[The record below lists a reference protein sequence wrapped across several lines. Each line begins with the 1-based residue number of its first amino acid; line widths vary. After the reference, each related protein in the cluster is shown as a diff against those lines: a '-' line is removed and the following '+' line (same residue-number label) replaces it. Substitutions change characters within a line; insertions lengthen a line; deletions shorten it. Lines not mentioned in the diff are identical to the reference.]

1 MTENKRREERK
12 QEPGKWARKVATVG
26 RWCVGSGESY
36 GIIRLKNE
44 NEKESPKNFMDQF
57 VGQEKKRMTKFAFFQ
72 ISVELV
78 LEGEFFW
85 RKLPKRDSQLFF
97 QSQFQNIQNKIKI
110 SHKKPLNH
118 QLLRAKAPSFRGKK
132 KKKNEPLSLQN
143 RNGFFKWKSEFE
155 FCSQMRTKGSWS
167 RWLERFFVLN

>member
-1 MTENKRREERK
+1 MSAKGGNRGSVVCWVGGKLWHNKIK
-12 QEPGKWARKVATVG
+12 KWKWKRIT
-26 RWCVGSGESY
+26 
-36 GIIRLKNE
+36 
-44 NEKESPKNFMDQF
+44 KNFH
-57 VGQEKKRMTKFAFFQ
+57 GSIRGPAKKKNDKICFFSNFGGACARRRR
-72 ISVELV
+72 I
-78 LEGEFFW
+78 FW